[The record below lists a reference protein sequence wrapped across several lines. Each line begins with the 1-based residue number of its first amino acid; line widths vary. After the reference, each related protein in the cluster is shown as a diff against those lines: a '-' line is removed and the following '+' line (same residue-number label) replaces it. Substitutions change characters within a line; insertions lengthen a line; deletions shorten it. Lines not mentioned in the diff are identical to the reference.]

1 MIIYPAIILILLL
14 VGFVIVYRRAY
25 LVENEFSGELTP
37 PPDRPNNPSAIE
49 DHKISEINP
58 FKEKE
63 ENFIKAEELF
73 KKKQYIS
80 AEKWYI
86 EAVKKNPKNSVIFSR
101 LGIIYLE
108 QKNFADAIDS
118 LTEALRLNPDLA
130 TCAFNLSYAYN
141 AQGDKKEAMNAAK
154 RAARLEPKN
163 SKYKKWLEQLRLKPF

>member
-1 MIIYPAIILILLL
+1 MIIYPAIILFLLL

-25 LVENEFSGELTP
+25 LVENEFPGELTQP
-37 PPDRPNNPSAIE
+37 ERPSNVSVIDDHSAR
-49 DHKISEINP
+49 EINP
-58 FKEKE
+58 FEEKE

-108 QKNFADAIDS
+108 QKNFADAVDS

-141 AQGDKKEAMNAAK
+141 AQGDKREAMNAAK